1 LSAETPHNTAPAPLE
16 ATPGRERANLWTIC
30 AAQFLTLAGMT
41 AVVPL
46 FPLYLHDIGLS
57 DTASVRY
64 WTGLLGSAPFL
75 MAVFTT
81 PLWGALADRTGHK
94 PMVVRSLIGIAVVT
108 IGMGLSHTP
117 WSLLGWRTL
126 QGVISGVFPA
136 AVALLTAL
144 TPAPR
149 VSRALA
155 RLQSARAAGTLCG
168 PLLGGLLA
176 DLFGIRPLFFA
187 VGAVALAMAFLSWL
201 TLYEAPKA
209 THSGERELP
218 TTPWRTLAAG
228 RNLLFLAL
236 LGLQQGAVM
245 CAWPT
250 LALFV
255 TELGVPAGSVA
266 TLTGFVIF
274 AHSLPVIFLAGRWT
288 VTAERLGGDRALFAA
303 LLASG
308 ALGVVIGVAVQR
320 IEALIALR
328 VLSGLAM
335 AGFGPLLF
343 ERLSNGVPPHDRGR
357 MAGLGSTAMM
367 IGSLLG
373 PVTGGW
379 LAVHLSLGATFWVPG
394 AALIAVGLLLGARA
408 SFRS

>member
-1 LSAETPHNTAPAPLE
+1 
-16 ATPGRERANLWTIC
+16 
-30 AAQFLTLAGMT
+30 
-41 AVVPL
+41 
-46 FPLYLHDIGLS
+46 
-57 DTASVRY
+57 
-64 WTGLLGSAPFL
+64 
-75 MAVFTT
+75 
-81 PLWGALADRTGHK
+81 
-94 PMVVRSLIGIAVVT
+94 
-108 IGMGLSHTP
+108 MGLSYTP
-117 WSLLGWRTL
+117 WALLGWRTL

-176 DLFGIRPLFFA
+176 DLFGIRPLFFV
-187 VGAVALAMAFLSWL
+187 VGGIALAMALLSSL
-201 TLYEAPKA
+201 TLFEAPRHPHQA
-209 THSGERELP
+209 T
-218 TTPWRTLAAG
+218 TTAPGPPWRSLLG
-228 RNLLFLAL
+228 GPNLLFLAL

-255 TELGVPAGSVA
+255 TELGVPGESVA

-288 VTAERLGGDRALFAA
+288 AAAERIGSDGALFAA
-303 LLASG
+303 LVASG
-308 ALGVVIGVAVQR
+308 ALGVAIGVAVRR

-343 ERLSNGVPPHDRGR
+343 ERLGRAVPAEARGR
-357 MAGLGSTAMM
+357 VAGLGSTAMM

-379 LAVHLSLGATFWVPG
+379 LAVHLGLGATFWVPG
-394 AALIAVGLLLGARA
+394 AAMIVTGVLLAWRARA
-408 SFRS
+408 GQRVK

>member
-1 LSAETPHNTAPAPLE
+1 LSTTGNQTNTVAADAAP
-16 ATPGRERANLWTIC
+16 TRRERANLWTIC

-57 DTASVRY
+57 DAAAVRY

-75 MAVFTT
+75 IAVFVT

-94 PMVVRSLIGIAVVT
+94 PMVVRSLAGIAVVT
-108 IGMGLSHTP
+108 LGMGLAHTP
-117 WSLLGWRTL
+117 WTLLGWRIL

-149 VSRALA
+149 VGRALS

-168 PLLGGLLA
+168 PLIGGLLA
-176 DLFGIRPLFFA
+176 DLFGIRPLFFI
-187 VGAVALAMAFLSWL
+187 VGAIAMAMALVSWV
-201 TLYEAPKA
+201 TLHEPPRAAPHA
-209 THSGERELP
+209 GGDAAAL
-218 TTPWRTLAAG
+218 PWRGLVRG
-228 RNLLFLAL
+228 SNLLFLAL

-255 TELGVPAGSVA
+255 TELGVPSASVA
-266 TLTGFVIF
+266 TLTGLVIF

-288 VTAERLGGDRALFAA
+288 VAAERIGGDRALFAA
-303 LLASG
+303 LTVSGILA
-308 ALGVVIGVAVQR
+308 VTIGVAVHR
-320 IEALIALR
+320 VEALIALR
-328 VLSGLAM
+328 VLAGLSM

-343 ERLSNGVPPHDRGR
+343 ERLGNAVPAQARGR
-357 MAGLGSTAMM
+357 VAGLASTAMM
-367 IGSLLG
+367 TGSLLG

-379 LAVHLSLGATFWVPG
+379 LAVHLGLGATFWVPG
-394 AALIAVGLLLGARA
+394 VVMIAVGVVLALTRAR
-408 SFRS
+408 

>member
-1 LSAETPHNTAPAPLE
+1 MPHSVHHSPDSAPPA
-16 ATPGRERANLWTIC
+16 ARERANLWTIC

-46 FPLYLHDIGLS
+46 FPLYLHEIGV
-57 DTASVRY
+57 AQPAAVRY

-75 MAVFTT
+75 MAVFAT

-94 PMVVRSLIGIAVVT
+94 PMVVRSLLGIGVVT

-117 WSLLGWRTL
+117 WTLFGWRTL
-126 QGVISGVFPA
+126 QGAISGVFPA

-144 TPAPR
+144 TAAAH

-168 PLLGGLLA
+168 PLIGGLLA
-176 DLFGIRPLFFA
+176 DFFGIRPLFFI
-187 VGAVALAMAFLSWL
+187 VGSIATAMALLSFLVLHEPPRSATPQAADSAAIPWRALLLPNRL
-201 TLYEAPKA
+201 TL
-209 THSGERELP
+209 GL
-218 TTPWRTLAAG
+218 LA
-228 RNLLFLAL
+228 
-236 LGLQQGAVM
+236 LQQGAVM

-255 TELGVPAGSVA
+255 TELGVSKDSVA
-266 TLTGFVIF
+266 TVTGFVIF

-288 VTAERLGGDRALFAA
+288 ATAGRWRGNTPLGAA
-303 LLASG
+303 LLAAG
-308 ALGVVIGVAVQR
+308 TFGVAIGLAVHR
-320 IEALIALR
+320 VEGLIALR

-343 ERLSNGVPPHDRGR
+343 ERLGNAVPPHARGR
-357 MAGLGSTAMM
+357 IAGLGSTAMM
-367 IGSLLG
+367 TGSLIG

-379 LAVHLSLGATFWVPG
+379 LAVHLGLGATFWVPG
-394 AALIAVGLLLGARA
+394 ALMIAVGALLTLVR
-408 SFRS
+408 R